1 MQDSVTPRSIF
12 RLERVAALTDGVFA
26 IAITLLVL
34 DVKVPLHSE
43 GDEGSVLQSLLG
55 QKEEFTA
62 WVISFVLIARLW
74 MDIHD
79 AFATLRFC
87 DGVQLVLNFALLAG
101 CSMVPFAAA
110 LVGVHPGELMV
121 TVIFAC
127 VQTTNGVLV
136 GVFNRRAHAAGLHG
150 GAESGNLAA
159 RYTNGTYHLA
169 VYPAVGLFSIAL
181 AYLANPL
188 VGIVAWLAEP
198 AVAAIVALRRDH
210 TAAAPG

>member
-1 MQDSVTPRSIF
+1 MSDKVAPRSTF

-43 GDEGSVLQSLLG
+43 GDEGSVLRALLG

-79 AFATLRFC
+79 ALATLKFC
-87 DGVQLVLNFALLAG
+87 DGVQLMLNFALLAG
-101 CSMVPFAAA
+101 CSMIPFAAA

-127 VQTTNGVLV
+127 VQTTNGVLI
-136 GVFNRRAHAAGLHG
+136 GVFNRRAHAAGLH
-150 GAESGNLAA
+150 AVPESDDIAA
-159 RYTNGTYHLA
+159 RYTNGSYHLA
-169 VYPAVGLFSIAL
+169 VYPAVGVFSIML
-181 AYLANPL
+181 AYVANPL

-198 AVAAIVALRRDH
+198 TVAAIVALRRDH
-210 TAAAPG
+210 MATPPG